1 MKKILLLAIL
11 FSGYSIS
18 AKYTICEE
26 LDVVSLKNCVNNAL
40 KNGFEPHGTL
50 NINFETY
57 IGDQNV
63 RLVRPLKYYTQALY
77 KD

>member
-26 LDVVSLKNCVNNAL
+26 FNAVSLSSCVNIAL
-40 KNGFEPHGTL
+40 KNGFEPHGPL
-50 NINFETY
+50 NIYYEP
-57 IGDQNV
+57 IVGDQNMQI
-63 RLVRPLKYYTQALY
+63 VRPNKLYTQALY

>member
-50 NINFETY
+50 NINYEPY
-57 IGDQNV
+57 IGELNS
-63 RLVRPLKYYTQALY
+63 RIMRPKKLYTQALY